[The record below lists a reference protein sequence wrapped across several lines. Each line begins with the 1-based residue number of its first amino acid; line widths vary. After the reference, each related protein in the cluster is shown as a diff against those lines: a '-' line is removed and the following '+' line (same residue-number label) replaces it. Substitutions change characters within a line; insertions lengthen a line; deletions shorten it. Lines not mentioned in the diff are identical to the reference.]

1 MAAAETESVKAGLR
15 DALERTLADSA
26 DASAPHLAYSRG
38 HALSGMTRFEVDGSG
53 HYRLESNETMGR
65 EQVAYSGTLEED
77 ERAALLRAMLEH
89 DLLAT
94 PSSTR
99 NLADDEVPVILT
111 LSSGPIAH
119 ELRIWDNDAREN
131 PEFHA
136 FETALLALVRKL
148 SGGAILTS
156 PL

>member
-1 MAAAETESVKAGLR
+1 MAAADAESVKASLRQALEQALIDPENAAGLR
-15 DALERTLADSA
+15 LE
-26 DASAPHLAYSRG
+26 YSRG
-38 HALSGMTRFEVDGSG
+38 HALSGVTTFDVDGSG
-53 HYRLESNETMGR
+53 RYDLESNETIGR
-65 EQVAYSGTLEED
+65 KAVAYSGTLGED
-77 ERAALLRAMLEH
+77 ERLALIQSMLEH

-111 LSSGPIAH
+111 LSSEPVFH
-119 ELRIWDNDAREN
+119 ELRIWDGDAKRD

-136 FETALLALVRKL
+136 FETALLELVRKL
-148 SGGAILTS
+148 SDGTILTS